1 MPRMGIGNRQ
11 LSPDATLMSP
21 VEFSP
26 QSANPTSFGHSGAA
40 SAEDADIELDAPT
53 IITKPATLDNRIVD
67 FLALMHALY
76 KLLSSPMRFMFWRGC
91 SGNCQVPRGVG
102 AAGTRGGVVD
112 SIDVMRLDQTLGQSR
127 HVGLRIRLSFDENFP

>member
-1 MPRMGIGNRQ
+1 MSELLAVPRMGIGNRQ

-67 FLALMHALY
+67 FLALMHTHCTNFYHRRCDLCFGG
-76 KLLSSPMRFMFWRGC
+76 S
-91 SGNCQVPRGVG
+91 VPV
-102 AAGTRGGVVD
+102 
-112 SIDVMRLDQTLGQSR
+112 I
-127 HVGLRIRLSFDENFP
+127 